1 MPAITNTGWII
12 IIIFVAFII
21 ISNIWLFSHS
31 RNKNS
36 KNGIVILRDVLKDP
50 FQLENKNLDE
60 LSKLTAKFKEID
72 QIQSNQNSGENNAK

>member
-1 MPAITNTGWII
+1 MPAITSTGWI

-21 ISNIWLFSHS
+21 ISNMWLFSQS

-36 KNGIVILRDVLKDP
+36 KSGMVILRDVFKDP
-50 FQLENKNLDE
+50 FQHENKNLEE
-60 LSKLTAKFKEID
+60 LSKLTAKFKEIE